1 MKHVLPWI
9 MSGLLLSAC
18 VQETGLNGRKPD
30 PVASA
35 RDRVGIAAEYLR
47 DGDEEHAQMQL
58 QRALKLA
65 PDLPEAHNLMGVLL
79 ERDGDV
85 KGADREYRKA
95 VNLGENFSQAHN
107 NYGVFLYRQGRYKD
121 ALKQYSAAAED
132 LGYELRPR
140 AYEGMGRSALRLG
153 DKSTATYALERALK
167 LDASL
172 PLANLEMAE
181 LQYQMQDYTMSRNY
195 YQRYLQLTADVPQTA
210 QSLWLGIRLERRNGD
225 RNALASYELALKKLY
240 PDSPEYRLYAESL
253 KAGQ

>member
-1 MKHVLPWI
+1 MKHVLSWLVPVV
-9 MSGLLLSAC
+9 LLSGC

-35 RDRVGIAAEYLR
+35 RDRVGIAAEYLK

-79 ERDGDV
+79 ERDGDI

-95 VNLGENFSQAHN
+95 VSLGENYSQAHN
-107 NYGVFLYRQGRYKD
+107 NYGVFLFRQGRYKE
-121 ALKQYSAAAED
+121 AMKQYAAAADD
-132 LGYELRPR
+132 LGYELRSR

-172 PLANLEMAE
+172 PLANLEMGE
-181 LQYQMQDYTMSRNY
+181 LQFQMQDYAAARGY
-195 YQRYLQLTADVPQTA
+195 YQRYLQLTADMPQTA

-225 RNALASYELALKKLY
+225 KNALASYELALKKLY

-253 KAGQ
+253 KTGQ